1 MLRIVALVLFA
12 LLTLP
17 AQALE
22 QFCAAPAASSESD
35 VRRILSERIDREHRG
50 VGIVVGVITP
60 QGRRVISHGVFA
72 QGDSRPLDGDTLFEI
87 ASVGKVFTA
96 LALADMVQQ
105 GEVALDD
112 PVAKYLPPGV
122 TMPERGGRTITLRDL
137 ATHMSG
143 LPRMPTN
150 FAPGDPSNPYADYT
164 LEQLYAF
171 LSGYAL
177 TRDIGSQYAYS
188 NLGYGLLGNVL
199 ARRAGVD
206 YETLVTSRIS
216 KPLGLNSTA
225 ITLPPNLKARLA
237 KGHNELLQ
245 PVPNWDD
252 TTMAGAGSLLSSV
265 NDLLTFVA
273 AQLAEPDSALGSA
286 MAAMRAVRRPTGT
299 PNLDIALGWHILT
312 QGGREFVW
320 HNGGTGGY
328 SSFAGFCPQT
338 GVGVVVLANSEI
350 GVDDIAVHV
359 VDPNRPLDKPLPQGQ
374 SRTTDPYSFE
384 GFVGRYR
391 LAANSVVTV
400 SREGSHL
407 FLEEAGEPRVEA
419 FAQSRESGTFRVAD
433 GQIRFE
439 TDAFGRVTGLILR
452 RQGRDFSATRI
463 E

>member
-1 MLRIVALVLFA
+1 MHGIRMLRIVALVLFA

-72 QGDSRPLDGDTLFEI
+72 QGDSRPLNGDTLFEI

-96 LALADMVQQ
+96 LALADMVQR

-122 TMPERGGRTITLRDL
+122 TMPGRGGRTITLRDL
-137 ATHMSG
+137 ATHTSG

-164 LEQLYAF
+164 LNQLYAF
-171 LSGYAL
+171 LSGHAL

-252 TTMAGAGSLLSSV
+252 TTMAGAGSLFSSV
-265 NDLLTFVA
+265 NDLLRFLGSFVDGA
-273 AQLAEPDSALGSA
+273 ATPLGSA
-286 MAAMRAVRRPTGT
+286 MKSMLATRRPTGT
-299 PNLDIALGWHILT
+299 PNLQIALGWHVT
-312 QGGREFVW
+312 TEQGRELVW

-328 SSFAGFCPQT
+328 SSFVGFCPAT
-338 GVGVVVLANSEI
+338 GLAIVVLANSEI
-350 GVDDIAVHV
+350 GVDDIALHI
-359 VDPNRPLDKPLPQGQ
+359 VDPQRPLGGP
-374 SRTTDPYSFE
+374 
-384 GFVGRYR
+384 
-391 LAANSVVTV
+391 
-400 SREGSHL
+400 
-407 FLEEAGEPRVEA
+407 
-419 FAQSRESGTFRVAD
+419 
-433 GQIRFE
+433 
-439 TDAFGRVTGLILR
+439 
-452 RQGRDFSATRI
+452 
-463 E
+463 